1 MLENCG
7 VKVSGVYLVCLN
19 GDYVFDGTLDIHK
32 LFTVSDVA
40 EAVAVEWEKIETN
53 LLVAERLLLS
63 PNEPK
68 IDLFAG
74 CKKPYLCSF
83 WKYCSR
89 HLPQPSVFDL
99 YRMQFSKKIKFYR
112 QGIISY
118 EDLLRCPTITNDKQ
132 LRQIEFAL
140 QDKGTYIEKENIRF
154 FSAVS
159 PTHYIFWILKPCS
172 R

>member
-1 MLENCG
+1 
-7 VKVSGVYLVCLN
+7 
-19 GDYVFDGTLDIHK
+19 
-32 LFTVSDVA
+32 
-40 EAVAVEWEKIETN
+40 
-53 LLVAERLLLS
+53 
-63 PNEPK
+63 
-68 IDLFAG
+68 
-74 CKKPYLCSF
+74 
-83 WKYCSR
+83 
-89 HLPQPSVFDL
+89 
-99 YRMQFSKKIKFYR
+99 MQFSKKIKFYR

-118 EDLLRCPTITNDKQ
+118 EDLLSCPTITNDKQ